1 LSSHCIES
9 ETILVY
15 NEMIEPLGFPQDKKE
30 VESGDK
36 VLDVVKVTIWV
47 LVLLVITYIEYL

>member
-1 LSSHCIES
+1 
-9 ETILVY
+9 
-15 NEMIEPLGFPQDKKE
+15 MIEPLGFPQDKKE